1 MLKTHHIFRMTGL
14 IIALFISTLAYGQLV
29 EFAPIQHQKIKIYS
43 PLEQNSRILQG
54 NTLPFWDDFSQGIDT
69 LKWSVKGASYTE
81 TIGLNAPSIGM
92 ILLDGVDVNGNPYS
106 PSEKDQGETDYL
118 TTKSFDLSSLNSS
131 TNESLYLSF
140 FWQAAGRAELPDESD
155 QLTLQILNSEGSWI
169 TIWTQ
174 VGGVSIDTEV
184 FTQEIIKILP
194 TWQHAAF
201 QFRFFAEGRQSG
213 PFDSWLIDY
222 IYLNDGRTNT
232 NLDYKDR
239 SLTRTNELRLGDYGA
254 YPFVLLEGNQTGLW
268 SNVHNEFYNL
278 ENRFRAMEYSIVIT
292 DSSTGTTT
300 PINLNTPFNPVPN
313 ALERR
318 VFTSRAFEEIP
329 IPKNETS
336 LELITSITSG
346 DGLLYEV
353 DILNKD
359 TTFFSSVNY
368 ELNDTVRTT
377 LPLLDYFAYDNGS
390 ADYAAGINQRSGQL
404 AVKYNTP
411 EEVYIKGISINFT
424 NPKQANQAVD
434 INVWKDLD
442 EDPIFTREDLIAVKE
457 AGQEFLYYSL
467 DTNIRV
473 DGDFYI
479 GFTQFTN
486 DFIHVGLDKVND
498 SGDKL
503 FYNVAGAWVQNDEV
517 HGSLMIRPHIS
528 IDAPFEESV
537 APEPSIR
544 IYPNPVETLLNLEG
558 RFSGARVFDSFGREI
573 FLERQLS
580 SKGEIVNFNGQR
592 PGLYVLN
599 LTTEAGMQSYRILV
613 K

>member
-1 MLKTHHIFRMTGL
+1 MLKTLHILRMVGL
-14 IIALFISTLAYGQLV
+14 FIALFISTMAHGQVV
-29 EFAPIQHQKIKIYS
+29 EFAPIQHFKIKS
-43 PLEQNSRILQG
+43 HTLSEVNSRISQG
-54 NTLPFWDDFSQGIDT
+54 NSLPFWDDFSQGIDT
-69 LKWSVKGASYTE
+69 LKWTAEGASYTA

-92 ILLDGVDVNGNPYS
+92 ILLDGVDANGIPYS
-106 PSEKDQGETDYL
+106 LSQRDQGDTDYL
-118 TTKSFDLSSLNSS
+118 TSKPFDLSSLS
-131 TNESLYLSF
+131 TSDSESLYLSF

-155 QLTLQILNSEGSWI
+155 QLTLQVLTSEGSWM
-169 TIWTQ
+169 TIWSQ
-174 VGGVSIDTEV
+174 LGGVGLDTEV
-184 FTQEIIKILP
+184 FTQEIIQILP
-194 TWQHAAF
+194 AWQHAAF

-213 PFDSWLIDY
+213 PFDSWLLDY
-222 IYLNDGRTNT
+222 IYLNDGRSSSD
-232 NLDYKDR
+232 LAYRDR
-239 SLTRTNELRLGDYGA
+239 SLTRTNELRIGDYGA
-254 YPFVLLEGNQTGLW
+254 YPFVLLEGHQKGLW
-268 SNVHNEFYNL
+268 STVVNEFYNL
-278 ENRFRAMEYSIVIT
+278 ENRFRAMEYSIVIN
-292 DSSTGTTT
+292 DSSTMIPS

-318 VFTSRAFEEIP
+318 VFESRKIEEIP
-329 IPKNETS
+329 VPKNETS
-336 LELITSITSG
+336 LEIISSITSG

-353 DILNKD
+353 VSGD
-359 TTFFSSVNY
+359 TTYFASVNY
-368 ELNDTVRTT
+368 ELNDTVKTS

-404 AVKYNTP
+404 AVQYNTP
-411 EEVYIKGISINFT
+411 EEVYLKGISINFT

-442 EDPIFTREDLIAVKE
+442 EDPIFTREDLISVKE
-457 AGQEFLYYSL
+457 AGKEFLYYSL

-503 FYNVAGAWVQNDEV
+503 FYNVVGAWAQNTEV

-528 IDAPFEESV
+528 MVAPFNV
-537 APEPSIR
+537 AAAPEQSIR
-544 IYPNPVETLLNLEG
+544 IYPNPVETLLYLEG
-558 RFSGARVFDSFGREI
+558 RFSEASVFDSFGREI

-580 SKGEIVNFNGQR
+580 SKGEIVNFIGQR

-599 LTTEAGMQSYRILV
+599 LTTEDGMQSYRILV